1 MRDIPLPEN
10 VSSEVYR
17 AFTAVQEALQDMDTP
32 VYRDKAS
39 LNHLREGE
47 SAFYQNGNGLQW
59 YVRAGRKLHSL
70 TIGVDDRI
78 AELEKTLGAEVNTLE
93 SNQSD
98 TNYDIATKEQLD
110 DYSTGVDA
118 SADLYRF
125 LGIDPPDNRIESQSE
140 RPLSPLEISVIEFVF
155 GEDVLNPDNI
165 CVIISEVIGD
175 DKHPGLY
182 QPSDNRIRIA
192 KKYLPNTSDEINGD
206 STVDNTDLLDPGN
219 LEYLG
224 LFVHEV
230 AHRWQ
235 EVATQSITLRLFNRF
250 KNPDKVYRFDESDLD
265 DFRGLSTEQH
275 ASILEIWFGINWQLN
290 HAPLDGTMI
299 DITDVTEYEGA
310 GNYRLYDR
318 IANIP
323 MEDYVERSF
332 DDGHA
337 TVRVPKRFIS
347 HELAMEILDELQPII
362 DKTRSNS
369 RLIFREDSKPTSPS
383 STGRTDNSS
392 IASRLPAPAIINVA
406 ELAKIRYES
415 NDDRNAFTDDL
426 LDKLEAI
433 EAGATAGGGGGLITN
448 ELYDDDVAI
457 TTAGEWVTLSVAIPE
472 EGDAEFIKVQLRVES
487 ETFDWFEVYLPDI
500 RSRSAGTAGTVGTS
514 SQRVYIRDAP
524 DLLNP
529 VYFGRDSDDNLLF
542 TIGEFGTD
550 TTAVDP
556 MSLHIR
562 EVVSGTATDE
572 EGVSQ
577 NPDWDDIQNKPDL
590 YSTTEIFNENVSVPA
605 PLEWV
610 ELDVSYPDVADADV
624 LLVDVDR
631 KDSIRI
637 RIATVLAKPAG
648 TAGATLTTAQSVCK
662 ASNDLFNLIYLG
674 RTSANHILFSTGDAD
689 GDDTPFSPNPLIV
702 EQIDKQDED

>member
-32 VYRDKAS
+32 VYRNKAS

-78 AELEKTLGAEVNTLE
+78 AELEKTLGTEVNTLE

-98 TNYDIATKEQLD
+98 TNYDIATKERLD
-110 DYSTGVDA
+110 DYAKGVDA

-125 LGIDPPDNRIESQSE
+125 IGIDPPDNRIESQSE
-140 RPLSPLEISVIEFVF
+140 RPLSPLERSVIEFVF

-165 CVIISEVIGD
+165 CIIVSEIIGD
-175 DKHPGLY
+175 DTAVGTY
-182 QPSDNRIRIA
+182 WQADNRIRIA
-192 KKYLPNTSDEINGD
+192 KKYLPNTSSEINGD
-206 STVDNTDLLDPGN
+206 STVDNIDLLDPGN
-219 LEYLG
+219 MEYLG
-224 LFVHEV
+224 IFVHEV
-230 AHRWQ
+230 THRWQ
-235 EVATQSITLRLFNRF
+235 EVAIVFNLQDFVDRF
-250 KNPDKVYRFDESDLD
+250 TRPDRVYHFDESDLD
-265 DFRGLSTEQH
+265 DFPRLSKEQH
-275 ASILEIWFGINWQLN
+275 ASIFEVWFGIKWQLS
-290 HAPLDGTMI
+290 HAPPDGTMI
-299 DITDVTEYEGA
+299 DITSAGEYEGVGA
-310 GNYRLYDR
+310 FDRYTR

-323 MEDYVERSF
+323 SEDYVERSF
-332 DDGHA
+332 DEGHA
-337 TVRVPKRFIS
+337 TVNVPKRFIS
-347 HELAMEILDELQPII
+347 HELAMELLDDLQPVI
-362 DKTRSNS
+362 DQTRATSQ
-369 RLIFREDSKPTSPS
+369 LMFREDSKPTSPS
-383 STGRTDNSS
+383 SPSSGDNSN
-392 IASRLPAPAIINVA
+392 IISRSAPYITNVA
-406 ELAKIRYES
+406 ELLKTRYES
-415 NDDRNAFTDDL
+415 NDDTNALTDDL
-426 LDKLEAI
+426 LEKLEDI
-433 EAGATAGGGGGLITN
+433 DAGATAGSGGQITN

-500 RSRSAGTAGTVGTS
+500 RSRSAGTAGTVATS

-529 VYFGRDSDDNLLF
+529 IYFGRDSDDNLLF

-556 MSLHIR
+556 MNLHIR

>member
-32 VYRDKAS
+32 VYRNKAS

-78 AELEKTLGAEVNTLE
+78 AELEKTLGTEVNTLE

-98 TNYDIATKEQLD
+98 TNYDIATKERLD
-110 DYSTGVDA
+110 DYAKGVDA

-125 LGIDPPDNRIESQSE
+125 IGIDPPDNRIESQSE
-140 RPLSPLEISVIEFVF
+140 RPLSPLERSVIEFVF

-165 CVIISEVIGD
+165 CIIVSEIIGD
-175 DKHPGLY
+175 DTAVGTY
-182 QPSDNRIRIA
+182 WQADNRIRIA
-192 KKYLPNTSDEINGD
+192 KKYLPNTSSEINGD
-206 STVDNTDLLDPGN
+206 STVDNIDLLDPGN
-219 LEYLG
+219 MEYLG
-224 LFVHEV
+224 IFVHEV
-230 AHRWQ
+230 THRWQ
-235 EVATQSITLRLFNRF
+235 EVAIVFNLQDFVDRF
-250 KNPDKVYRFDESDLD
+250 TRPDRVYHFDESDLD
-265 DFRGLSTEQH
+265 DFPRLSKEQH
-275 ASILEIWFGINWQLN
+275 ASIFEVWFGIKWQLS
-290 HAPLDGTMI
+290 HAPPDGTMI
-299 DITDVTEYEGA
+299 DITSAGEYEGVGA
-310 GNYRLYDR
+310 FDRYDR

-323 MEDYVERSF
+323 SEDYVERSF
-332 DDGHA
+332 DEGHA
-337 TVRVPKRFIS
+337 TVNVPKRFIS
-347 HELAMEILDELQPII
+347 HELAMELLDDLQPVI
-362 DKTRSNS
+362 DQTRATSQ
-369 RLIFREDSKPTSPS
+369 LMFREDSKPTSPS
-383 STGRTDNSS
+383 SPSSGDNSN
-392 IASRLPAPAIINVA
+392 IISRSAPYITNVA
-406 ELAKIRYES
+406 ELLKTRYES
-415 NDDRNAFTDDL
+415 NDDTNALTDDL
-426 LDKLEAI
+426 LEKLEDI
-433 EAGATAGGGGGLITN
+433 DAGATAGSGGQITN

-500 RSRSAGTAGTVGTS
+500 RSRSAGTAGTVATS

>member
-47 SAFYQNGNGLQW
+47 SAFYQNGNGLEW

-78 AELEKTLGAEVNTLE
+78 AELEKTLGTEVNTLE

-98 TNYDIATKEQLD
+98 TNYDIATKERLD
-110 DYSTGVDA
+110 DYAKGVDA

-125 LGIDPPDNRIESQSE
+125 IGIDPPDNRIESQSE
-140 RPLSPLEISVIEFVF
+140 RPLSPLERSVIEFVF

-165 CVIISEVIGD
+165 CIIVSEIIGD
-175 DKHPGLY
+175 DTAVGTY
-182 QPSDNRIRIA
+182 WQADNRIRIA
-192 KKYLPNTSDEINGD
+192 KKYLPNTSSEINGD
-206 STVDNTDLLDPGN
+206 STVDNIDLLDPGN
-219 LEYLG
+219 MEYLG
-224 LFVHEV
+224 IFVHEV
-230 AHRWQ
+230 THRWQ
-235 EVATQSITLRLFNRF
+235 EVAIVFNLQDFVDRF
-250 KNPDKVYRFDESDLD
+250 TRPDRVYHFDESDLD
-265 DFRGLSTEQH
+265 DFPRLSKEQH
-275 ASILEIWFGINWQLN
+275 ASIFEVWFGIKWQLS
-290 HAPLDGTMI
+290 HAPPDGTMI
-299 DITDVTEYEGA
+299 DITSAGEYEGVGA
-310 GNYRLYDR
+310 FDRYDR

-323 MEDYVERSF
+323 SEDYVERSF
-332 DDGHA
+332 DEGHA
-337 TVRVPKRFIS
+337 TVNVPKRFIS
-347 HELAMEILDELQPII
+347 HELAMELLDDLQPVI
-362 DKTRSNS
+362 DQTRATSQ
-369 RLIFREDSKPTSPS
+369 LMFREDSKPTSPS
-383 STGRTDNSS
+383 SPSSGDNSN
-392 IASRLPAPAIINVA
+392 IISRSAPYITNVA
-406 ELAKIRYES
+406 ELLKTRYES
-415 NDDRNAFTDDL
+415 NDDTNALTDDL
-426 LDKLEAI
+426 LEKLEDI
-433 EAGATAGGGGGLITN
+433 DAGATAGSGGQITN

-500 RSRSAGTAGTVGTS
+500 RSRSAGTAGTVATS

>member
-98 TNYDIATKEQLD
+98 TNYDIATKERLD
-110 DYSTGVDA
+110 DYAKGVDA

-125 LGIDPPDNRIESQSE
+125 IGIDPPANRIESQSE
-140 RPLSPLEISVIEFVF
+140 RPLSPLERSVIEFVF

-165 CVIISEVIGD
+165 CIIVSEIIGD
-175 DKHPGLY
+175 DTAVGTY
-182 QPSDNRIRIA
+182 QRSDNRIRIA
-192 KKYLPNTSDEINGD
+192 KKYLPNTSNEINGD
-206 STVDNTDLLDPGN
+206 STVDNTDLLDSGN
-219 LEYLG
+219 MEYLG
-224 LFVHEV
+224 IFVHEV

-235 EVATQSITLRLFNRF
+235 EVASQTIALRFLNKF
-250 KNPDKVYRFDESDLD
+250 KNPDQVYKFDESDLD
-265 DFRGLSTEQH
+265 DFQGLSTEQH
-275 ASILEIWFGINWQLN
+275 AAILETWFGINWQLD
-290 HAPLDGTMI
+290 HAPTDGTMI
-299 DITDVTEYEGA
+299 DITNANQYEGT
-310 GNYRLYDR
+310 GNFDRYAR

-323 MEDYVERSF
+323 LEDFVTRLF
-332 DDGHA
+332 DEGHA

-347 HELAMEILDELQPII
+347 HEVAEDILDDLQPII

-369 RLIFREDSKPTSPS
+369 RLIFSEDSKPTSPS
-383 STGRTDNSS
+383 STPSGDNSN
-392 IASRLPAPAIINVA
+392 IISRSVPYITNVA
-406 ELAKIRYES
+406 ELLKTRYES
-415 NDDRNAFTDDL
+415 NDDTNALTDDL
-426 LDKLEAI
+426 LEKLEDI
-433 EAGATAGGGGGLITN
+433 DAGATAGSGGQITN

-500 RSRSAGTAGTVGTS
+500 RSRSAGTAGTVATS

-529 VYFGRDSDDNLLF
+529 IYFGRDSDDNLLF

-556 MSLHIR
+556 MNLHIR